1 MVRNLLFSS
10 FLFLFAPASV
20 LAVTMRSDSYE
31 VQWGNMNTGGGE
43 QTSASFELDS
53 TMGQIAPGE
62 YAKAGYRVRSGFQYI
77 QTIIP
82 FTFTIS
88 DLSIVFGSLVPGT
101 PSTATNDLTISA
113 GGATGWQVLAFED
126 HLLRS
131 EASDDIDDTSCDSSC
146 TRTSAGLWTQ
156 NTTYGFGFN
165 MSGEYISSDFTTSDH
180 YRPFSDYA
188 TYAEAVEIMTSTTA
202 TSSATATV
210 TYKVNIDSSQEAGN
224 YQNSVNFIAVP
235 GY

>member
-1 MVRNLLFSS
+1 MVRNLLYIL
-10 FLFLFAPASV
+10 FLFLLSPTSV

-43 QTSASFELDS
+43 HTSASYELDS

-77 QTIIP
+77 QSIVP

-88 DLSIVFGSLVPGT
+88 DLSIAFGNLVPGS
-101 PSTATNDLTISA
+101 PSTATNDLTVSA
-113 GGATGWQVLAFED
+113 GGAEGWQVLVFED
-126 HLLRS
+126 HPLRS
-131 EASDDIDDTSCDSSC
+131 ETSIDIDDTSCDSGCS
-146 TRTSAGLWTQ
+146 RTTAGLWTQ

-165 MSGEYISSDFTTSDH
+165 MSGEYISTDFTTSDY
-180 YRPFSDYA
+180 YRPFSDYE
-188 TYAEAVEIMTSTTA
+188 TYAEAVEIMTSITS

-210 TYKVNIDSSQEAGN
+210 TYKVNIDDQQEGGS

>member
-1 MVRNLLFSS
+1 MVRNLLFSL

-77 QTIIP
+77 QTITP

-88 DLSIVFGSLVPGT
+88 DLSIAFGSLVPGT

-113 GGATGWQVLAFED
+113 GGASGWQVLAFED
-126 HLLRS
+126 HPLRS
-131 EASDDIDDTSCDSSC
+131 ETSDDIDDTSCDSSC
-146 TRTSAGLWTQ
+146 SRTSAGLWTQ

-165 MSGEYISSDFTTSDH
+165 MSGEYISSDFASSDY
-180 YRPFSDYA
+180 YRPFSDFE
-188 TYAEAVEIMTSTTA
+188 TYSEAVEIMISTTA

-210 TYKVNIDSSQEAGN
+210 TYKVNVDNDQEAGN